1 MKTKCSLFCFYCI
14 FIGIQHVAVM
24 IREKLLYMPA
34 YMQTVFLNIM
44 PMQLKAMTNQGDN
57 YVLII
62 FVFVGDLEAISTV
75 CNVVEVISA
84 NVL

>member
-1 MKTKCSLFCFYCI
+1 
-14 FIGIQHVAVM
+14 
-24 IREKLLYMPA
+24 MPA